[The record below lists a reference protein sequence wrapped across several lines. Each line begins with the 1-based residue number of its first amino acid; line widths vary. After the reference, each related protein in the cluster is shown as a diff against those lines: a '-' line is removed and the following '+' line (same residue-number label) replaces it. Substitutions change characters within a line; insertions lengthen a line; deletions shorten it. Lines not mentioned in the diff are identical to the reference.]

1 MQMHDVVFITLNVT
15 FFVEGTDVV
24 GVIVVVSVVVV
35 VGVVVVVDIVIV
47 DAVVVGVVVEVAKH
61 ESGLV
66 IGFFIA

>member
-35 VGVVVVVDIVIV
+35 VGVVVVDIVIV